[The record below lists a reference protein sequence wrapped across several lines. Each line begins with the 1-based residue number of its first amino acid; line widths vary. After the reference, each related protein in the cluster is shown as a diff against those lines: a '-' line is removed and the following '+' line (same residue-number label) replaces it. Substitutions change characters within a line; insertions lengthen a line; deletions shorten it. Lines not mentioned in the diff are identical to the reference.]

1 MVKST
6 KTTKLLC
13 FLFSLSIE
21 AQTEN
26 KSDCT
31 KVYLIRHAEKD
42 RTDKT
47 NSNPH
52 LNSLGTKRSL
62 KWKDFFKNINFDII
76 YSTNYHRT
84 LETVKPFSENGTEI
98 VIYNPSKIDYN
109 EFILNNKGKTILVVG
124 HSNTIPSFTNGISK
138 KKLYNN
144 IEDNNNSNL
153 YVVNICDGINPQNSL
168 YFVE

>member
-1 MVKST
+1 MKNFVI
-6 KTTKLLC
+6 LFC
-13 FLFSLSIE
+13 FLVSLSIE

-84 LETVKPFSENGTEI
+84 LETIKPFSENGTELI
-98 VIYNPSKIDYN
+98 IYNPSKIDYN
-109 EFILNNKGKTILVVG
+109 EFVSNNKGKTILVVG
-124 HSNTIPSFTNGISK
+124 HSNTIPIFTNRISNK
-138 KKLYNN
+138 NLYND

-153 YVVNICDGINPQNSL
+153 YVVNICNGIDPQNSL
-168 YFVE
+168 YFVK

>member
-1 MVKST
+1 MKNFVI
-6 KTTKLLC
+6 LFC
-13 FLFSLSIE
+13 FLISLSIE

-84 LETVKPFSENGTEI
+84 LETIKPFSENGTELI
-98 VIYNPSKIDYN
+98 IYNPSKIDYN
-109 EFILNNKGKTILVVG
+109 EFVSNNKGKTILVVG
-124 HSNTIPSFTNGISK
+124 HSNTIPTFTNRISNK
-138 KKLYNN
+138 NLYND

-153 YVVNICDGINPQNSL
+153 YVVNICNGIDPQNSL
-168 YFVE
+168 YFVK